1 MKGVWK
7 KKNMNKEKLTLGQLR
22 KLTKTLPDDFT
33 IEITATTDFNP
44 FPNMENLVDVS
55 VDIGHSDKIVH
66 LFGEIE
72 GIRK

>member
-1 MKGVWK
+1 
-7 KKNMNKEKLTLGQLR
+7 MNKGKLTLGQLR
-22 KLTKTLPDDFT
+22 ELTKNLSDDFT

-55 VDIGHSDKIVH
+55 VDIGHSDKVVH

-72 GIRK
+72 GIRI

>member
-1 MKGVWK
+1 
-7 KKNMNKEKLTLGQLR
+7 MNKGKLTLGQLR
-22 KLTKTLPDDFT
+22 ELTKTLPDDFT

-55 VDIGHSDKIVH
+55 VDIGHSDKVVH
-66 LFGEIE
+66 LFGEFE